1 MKKRTKLIVLQLMM
15 LACMCVGCS
24 DMNDLH
30 DKYLQQG
37 ETIYLAKFDSIK
49 IYPGRYRAR
58 VDYWLTD
65 PKAAKCQIEWNM
77 GASTEVVDVS
87 NTTGEAPNSFFLTDL
102 QETTISFDFN
112 TLSEDMVYY
121 SLKTNVTATIYG
133 DKYASTLLNATVI
146 DAKYSEENESLS
158 FKWNANYSG
167 VIGYKIKYMDLAGT
181 FQEIRLDI
189 TEDRKVELQRFPENG
204 SFEYTT
210 IYLPIEGAIDEFELP
225 YKTYAL
231 VEEPWTLAKEMN
243 VDASLIGADWE
254 SVNDYMKNFN
264 FEYTEHPNDVDNDHV
279 DGTHIEVVNDAI
291 LGKPVFKFN
300 IHASA
305 DENGNIAILDGDRG
319 TLKDRQRNEM
329 KSRTGDGRY
338 EVNGNWEEEQK
349 LEWLFKIPVGFRPT
363 TSFTHIHQLK
373 AQEGNNGSP
382 LITITPRANSD
393 GSNKRIQIIHTGD
406 TSDTN
411 LGTLIEVP
419 MSDFEGEW
427 VKVTEEVYYS
437 HKGTYSIVIT
447 RISDG
452 KVLLECKSKNIDMW
466 RKGATNIRNKF
477 GIYRSFG
484 SEVKNNKFP
493 TNGIKDES
501 LYLADF
507 KIYERYANSNPEAHE

>member
-231 VEEPWTLAKEMN
+231 
-243 VDASLIGADWE
+243 
-254 SVNDYMKNFN
+254 
-264 FEYTEHPNDVDNDHV
+264 
-279 DGTHIEVVNDAI
+279 
-291 LGKPVFKFN
+291 
-300 IHASA
+300 
-305 DENGNIAILDGDRG
+305 
-319 TLKDRQRNEM
+319 
-329 KSRTGDGRY
+329 
-338 EVNGNWEEEQK
+338 
-349 LEWLFKIPVGFRPT
+349 
-363 TSFTHIHQLK
+363 
-373 AQEGNNGSP
+373 
-382 LITITPRANSD
+382 
-393 GSNKRIQIIHTGD
+393 
-406 TSDTN
+406 
-411 LGTLIEVP
+411 
-419 MSDFEGEW
+419 
-427 VKVTEEVYYS
+427 
-437 HKGTYSIVIT
+437 
-447 RISDG
+447 
-452 KVLLECKSKNIDMW
+452 
-466 RKGATNIRNKF
+466 
-477 GIYRSFG
+477 
-484 SEVKNNKFP
+484 
-493 TNGIKDES
+493 
-501 LYLADF
+501 
-507 KIYERYANSNPEAHE
+507 